1 MTVPK
6 YLISSFLLILFL
18 SANATEIAESYASY
32 ASCDNIKIEVSI
44 KTPKSIE
51 ILTKGANGKL
61 RFYIIDSSEKLINA
75 KDIFSGK
82 YSDLPIG
89 KYKLIVTD
97 LSGCSKETEFTLR

>member
-6 YLISSFLLILFL
+6 YLISSFLLILFV

-32 ASCDNIKIEVSI
+32 TSCDDLKIEVSI
-44 KTPKSIE
+44 KAPKSIE
-51 ILTKGANGKL
+51 ISAKGASGKL
-61 RFYIIDSSEKLINA
+61 RYYIIDSSEKLVNA

-82 YSDLPIG
+82 YSDLPFG